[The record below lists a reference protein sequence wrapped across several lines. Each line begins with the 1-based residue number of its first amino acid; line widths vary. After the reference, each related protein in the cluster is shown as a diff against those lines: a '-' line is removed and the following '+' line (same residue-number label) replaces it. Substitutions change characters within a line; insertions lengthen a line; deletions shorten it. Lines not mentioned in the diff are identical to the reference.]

1 MTFPFL
7 LFLGGMDKVGKTYD
21 GSDLPPQTQAISDS
35 QGVDPKQ
42 TDDEQKK
49 SVTQLIDDKCEATLT
64 PGPPPLGMESKN
76 LPF

>member
-1 MTFPFL
+1 
-7 LFLGGMDKVGKTYD
+7 MDKVGKTYD

-35 QGVDPKQ
+35 Q

-49 SVTQLIDDKCEATLT
+49 RVTQLIDDKCEATLT